1 MQSVKKAISAVVA
14 SLVLASS
21 IIFQANVTAK
31 AGTTDKNN
39 GDWSKPRVTLG
50 IQTRQS

>member
-21 IIFQANVTAK
+21 IIFQANVTLS
-31 AGTTDKNN
+31 
-39 GDWSKPRVTLG
+39 WHY
-50 IQTRQS
+50 